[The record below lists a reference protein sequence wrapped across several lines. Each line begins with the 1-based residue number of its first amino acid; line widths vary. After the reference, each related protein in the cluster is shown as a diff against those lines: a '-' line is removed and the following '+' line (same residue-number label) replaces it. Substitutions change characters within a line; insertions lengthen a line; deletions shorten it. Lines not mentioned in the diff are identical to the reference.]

1 MLFPMTEWFYARGG
15 QQNGPVTLEQL
26 RDLAQSGGLDP
37 AKDLVWNATMK
48 DWTPSGQV
56 AGIFSSA
63 AAVMPAPVSQQ
74 PPADPS
80 NPYAAPQSAWVEPVH
95 TSAFAEI
102 IPGSDP
108 LDAVACVKRGFDLTK
123 RKFGEILLVGVVYFA
138 LLMGLSLVMGIVQG
152 IVGATGQSGGFQPS
166 SNGATPVPS
175 GAAMIV
181 VVISQIVNQLFSMFL
196 GLGLT
201 RVGLNFVSGKPVE
214 VGMLFTQGDKLL
226 RVIGASI
233 IFFFAAGIGLI
244 LLIVP
249 GVYIM
254 LRYGQYMTAIV
265 DRNMGIMESFSYS
278 STLTTNNRLN
288 IFVLWLLSIPV
299 IIAGMLACGVG
310 LIFAGPVVW
319 LAFMAAYRWMQ
330 YGHQAVTDHPGTST
344 PTLSNL

>member
-1 MLFPMTEWFYARGG
+1 MTEWYYARGG
-15 QQNGPVTLEQL
+15 QQSGPVTLEQL
-26 RDLAQSGGLDP
+26 RDLAKGGGLDP
-37 AKDLVWNATMK
+37 KDLVWNSTMK
-48 DWTPSGQV
+48 DWTPAGQV
-56 AGIFSSA
+56 AGVFSSA

-80 NPYAAPQSAWVEPVH
+80 NPYAAPQSAWVEPVR
-95 TSAFAEI
+95 TSSMAEI
-102 IPGSDP
+102 IPGSEP

-138 LLMGLSLVMGIVQG
+138 LLMGLGFVIGLVQG
-152 IVGATGQSGGFQPS
+152 IAGAVGAPSGGFQPS
-166 SNGATPVPS
+166 SSTDSSAPS
-175 GAAMIV
+175 G
-181 VVISQIVNQLFSMFL
+181 VVIAATVLGQTVNQVFSMFL

-201 RVGLNFVSGKPVE
+201 RVGLNLVSGKPVE
-214 VGMLFTQGDKLL
+214 VSMLFCEGNKLL

-233 IFFFAAGIGLI
+233 IFFFAAGIGML

-278 STLTTNNRLN
+278 SSITTNNRLN

-299 IIAGMLACGVG
+299 IIAGFLACGVG

-319 LAFMAAYRWMQ
+319 LAFAAAYRWMQ
-330 YGHQAVTDHPGTST
+330 YGHQAVTDQPGTST
-344 PTLSNL
+344 PTLSGI